1 MLKKVDQEKI
11 GYLFLL
17 ILDCNMNI
25 LITGCGSGLGAALA
39 SAAEKVYSFEHNPNH
54 IYRHYR
60 TGGNALTDLCGD
72 IAEWSFG
79 ERLSSYLR
87 DNNID
92 TFINCA
98 GRYSGE
104 YLRDTSDASI
114 DTLIK
119 VNLTSQIKM
128 IRRVYKYFLEK
139 QKGLIININSLA
151 GKYPSSGESIYCATK
166 FGLSGFSKSLQMEAV
181 GTGIEIMDV
190 YSGGIQTKMT
200 LGRSNYDSLMDVD
213 EVAEQVID
221 LISDKKYY
229 VNEVVLRKR
238 NESSNS

>member
-1 MLKKVDQEKI
+1 MD
-11 GYLFLL
+11 
-17 ILDCNMNI
+17 ILNRNI

-39 SAAEKVYSFEHNPNH
+39 SAAEKVYSFEHSSNRIH
-54 IYRHYR
+54 RHYR
-60 TGGNALTDLCGD
+60 VGGNALADLCGD
-72 IAEWSFG
+72 ISEWSFG
-79 ERLSSYLR
+79 DKLDSYLR
-87 DNNID
+87 DNDIH

-104 YLRDTSDASI
+104 YLKDISEPSI
-114 DTLIK
+114 DNLIK

-139 QKGLIININSLA
+139 QKGLIVNINSLA